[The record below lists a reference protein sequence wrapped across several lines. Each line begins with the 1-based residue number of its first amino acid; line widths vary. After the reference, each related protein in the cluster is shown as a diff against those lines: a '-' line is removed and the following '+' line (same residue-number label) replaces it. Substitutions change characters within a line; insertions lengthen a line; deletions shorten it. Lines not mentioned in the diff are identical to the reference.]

1 MACSPVLAEP
11 ITTRT
16 VPCSGP
22 MSSLG
27 PEVVSGVFHCRVAAN
42 AVAHGGQLILSRH
55 ESVSAVA
62 ILCRGCDWLIDL
74 CDVTDA
80 GETQRL

>member
-1 MACSPVLAEP
+1 MACSPVLVEP

-27 PEVVSGVFHCRVAAN
+27 PEVVSGVFHCRVTAN
-42 AVAHGGQLILSRH
+42 PVAQGGQLILSRH
-55 ESVSAVA
+55 ESVSDAVA

-74 CDVTDA
+74 RDVTDA
-80 GETQRL
+80 GETQ